1 MWKEDPELLHA
12 AIETMTS
19 SVEQLSTADVSVLFE
34 ALDAAGTLA
43 LLGHG
48 KRALE
53 LVARADARQLQRAVN
68 DALGG
73 MDLDELDQAVVT
85 LLTRTGDLDTC
96 DEADRLEVLEA
107 VREVL
112 STRDRLDRVLRGA
125 QLILGRPAP
134 LNVDQRGCLEHF
146 DTVVR
151 SELWRTVP
159 LNDSRSAAIAWVE
172 PRQRKALWWWAHGA
186 DVPTDALDSL
196 ADAALLIQR
205 FPEARAE
212 LERLIEG
219 EQLVQRATR
228 SNVIDLASWV
238 ARRRSALRRQEAAFD
253 QDEPLRA
260 AAADSRDEEIPLYED
275 RNLDVS
281 FVFPDRLFLDVKAD
295 RKEGV
300 PPRVSAG
307 ARDLEVTPVPKT
319 VERFV
324 AALDDRALAE
334 PKLFIS
340 LGLVNGA
347 VQVVLPGEGDV

>member
-1 MWKEDPELLHA
+1 
-12 AIETMTS
+12 MTCSLSRS
-19 SVEQLSTADVSVLFE
+19 SSSSARLSSRLSTADVSVLFE

-196 ADAALLIQR
+196 ADAGIVNRLRLCGWRRFQKRRADFKAACIVPDAACHRTFDFCGGQPQTQR
-205 FPEARAE
+205 F
-212 LERLIEG
+212 
-219 EQLVQRATR
+219 TR
-228 SNVIDLASWV
+228 C
-238 ARRRSALRRQEAAFD
+238 
-253 QDEPLRA
+253 
-260 AAADSRDEEIPLYED
+260 
-275 RNLDVS
+275 
-281 FVFPDRLFLDVKAD
+281 
-295 RKEGV
+295 
-300 PPRVSAG
+300 
-307 ARDLEVTPVPKT
+307 
-319 VERFV
+319 
-324 AALDDRALAE
+324 
-334 PKLFIS
+334 
-340 LGLVNGA
+340 
-347 VQVVLPGEGDV
+347 